1 MKKISRVLV
10 AVILLLSIGLSA
22 QEKIEFPSLDG
33 LPITADLYEVENPT
47 MMILL
52 CHQAGYS
59 RGEYIKTALQLNA
72 LGYSCMAID
81 QRSGNGVN
89 GIENETKQRAEA
101 KGLGTEYLDARIDIE
116 AAINFLFDKN
126 DKQPIVIVGSSY
138 SATLVL
144 MIAKENEKV
153 KAVASF
159 SPGEYYKGIDVNK
172 EISEIKKPVYVTAS
186 NSETPNLTELVSG
199 ISPKYITHYKPSE
212 KGIHGSRALWK
223 TTDGVEGYW
232 KSFRK
237 FLKSVE

>member
-1 MKKISRVLV
+1 MKNYFGVF
-10 AVILLLSIGLSA
+10 ILLIFFFSVGLSA

-33 LPITADLYEVENPT
+33 LSITADLYEIENPT

-59 RGEYIKTALQLNA
+59 RGEYIKTALQLND

-81 QRSGNGVN
+81 QRSGKDVN
-89 GIENETKQRAEA
+89 GIQNETNARAKA
-101 KGLGTEYLDARIDIE
+101 KGLATRYLDANQDIE
-116 AAINFLFDKN
+116 AAIDFLYKKN
-126 DKQPIVIVGSSY
+126 NEHPIVIVGSSY

-144 MIAKENEKV
+144 LEGKENSKV

-159 SPGEYYKGIDVNK
+159 SPGEYFDMIDVNAT
-172 EISEIKKPVYVTAS
+172 ITGYKKLVYVTAS
-186 NSETPNLTELVSG
+186 NSETQNLTKLVSG
-199 ISPKYITHYKPSE
+199 ISSEYLIHYKPSE

-232 KSFRK
+232 KSFK
-237 FLKSVE
+237 GFLKNID